1 MMGVGF
7 YSHMVESLL
16 SIQTV
21 PSLIPDQGL
30 CIFQLL
36 NKTVKN
42 YVTGTL
48 FISASLIQFVFY
60 APLVYGVETD

>member
-1 MMGVGF
+1 MVGDGF

-16 SIQTV
+16 SIQTI
-21 PSLIPDQGL
+21 PSLIPGQGL
-30 CIFQLL
+30 CIFHLL

-48 FISASLIQFVFY
+48 FYFCMILQFVFY
-60 APLVYGVETD
+60 APLVNGVETD